1 MKYIKKALALFCILT
16 VLAGCKVELPSQ
28 HAASSAGPSESTA
41 PVSSEIRSEAETSG
55 ISGSAPV
62 SSAAVPQSSPKTASS
77 GVSKAPPAKKTA
89 VPAPQLQ
96 KETSCTLFI
105 SCGDILKNRE
115 KFSEDKLSAV
125 PKDGIIFAEKNVKIK
140 NGETV
145 FDVLLRV
152 TKADGIP
159 MESAV
164 SPVYQSTYIKGINNI
179 YEKDFGASSG
189 WTYTVNGKQPP
200 VSCNG
205 YKLKNGDKIQWLFV
219 CGG

>member
-1 MKYIKKALALFCILT
+1 MKFKIKVLALFCIFT

-28 HAASSAGPSESTA
+28 HAASSAG
-41 PVSSEIRSEAETSG
+41 SSEIRSEAETSG
-55 ISGSAPV
+55 VSGSAPV
-62 SSAAVPQSSPKTASS
+62 SSKAVFQSSPKTASS
-77 GVSKAPPAKKTA
+77 GVSKAPPAKK
-89 VPAPQLQ
+89 PAAPAAQPQN
-96 KETSCTLFI
+96 EMSCTLFI

-125 PKDGIIFAEKNVKIK
+125 PKDGIIFAEKSVEIK

-145 FDVLLRV
+145 FDVLLRA

-164 SPVYQSTYIKGINNI
+164 APVYQSTYIKGIKNI